1 MLRST
6 DSRKLTP
13 PRAWRRRLARP
24 YKAPNVWSHLCLF
37 NPLYDFNTL
46 LTMTFLPNRVV
57 GISEDIG
64 RLYGR
69 WLGSIDER
77 LDAPDC
83 DRYELCRT
91 VLTEVHFPHLS
102 GVDPATLPLPTQVLL
117 AQMDARNVTLEPE
130 YYAEIDLERYERVKP
145 LIWLWEM
152 FDRSAL
158 AENVHLG
165 VKFRRLL
172 AKRIFRKCGHNF
184 KAFHHVKM
192 SFGYNLEVGDNVVV
206 HRHVLLD
213 DRGGIRLGDGVSVSD
228 FANVYSH
235 SHGVVEGRDITTP
248 VTVID
253 AGVRVTY
260 HATVM
265 SGVHLAEGSMLGAFG
280 VATKDT
286 EPHAIYAG
294 IPAKKIKD
302 KPDESRRPPT
312 PDPLADPEG

>member
-1 MLRST
+1 
-6 DSRKLTP
+6 
-13 PRAWRRRLARP
+13 
-24 YKAPNVWSHLCLF
+24 
-37 NPLYDFNTL
+37 
-46 LTMTFLPNRVV
+46 MTFLPNRVV
-57 GISEDIG
+57 GISEDAE
-64 RLYGR
+64 RLYGH

-83 DRYELCRT
+83 DRYEFCRA
-91 VLTEVHFPHLS
+91 VLTEIHFPDLS
-102 GVDPATLPLPTQVLL
+102 GVDPATLPVPTQVLL

-165 VKFRRLL
+165 IKFRRLL
-172 AKRIFRKCGHNF
+172 AKRIFQKCGRNF
-184 KAFHHVKM
+184 KAFHHVKI

-265 SGVHLAEGSMLGAFG
+265 SGVHLAEGTMLGAFG

-302 KPDESRRPPT
+302 KPDVSRRPPT
-312 PDPLADPEG
+312 PDPLADVEEVTVKATPPRLHTETSAAPRPPDRPGLSYRPEPSPLQRPLRAAA

>member
-1 MLRST
+1 
-6 DSRKLTP
+6 
-13 PRAWRRRLARP
+13 
-24 YKAPNVWSHLCLF
+24 
-37 NPLYDFNTL
+37 
-46 LTMTFLPNRVV
+46 MTFLPNRVV
-57 GISEDIG
+57 EISEDADQ
-64 RLYGR
+64 LYGR
-69 WLGSIDER
+69 WLRSIDER
-77 LDAPDC
+77 LDDPDC
-83 DRYELCRT
+83 DRYELCRS
-91 VLTEVHFPHLS
+91 VLTEIHFPHLS
-102 GVDPATLPLPTQVLL
+102 AVDAATLPVATQVAL

-130 YYAEIDLERYERVKP
+130 YYAEIDLERYEGVKP

-152 FDRSAL
+152 FDRSAM
-158 AENVHLG
+158 AENIHLG
-165 VKFRRLL
+165 VKLRRLL
-172 AKRIFRKCGHNF
+172 AHRIFGKCGCNF
-184 KAFHHVKM
+184 KAFHHVKI

-265 SGVHLAEGSMLGAFG
+265 SGVHLAEGTMLGAFG

-286 EPHAIYAG
+286 EPHAVYAG
-294 IPAKKIKD
+294 IPARKIKE

-312 PDPLADPEG
+312 PDPLADQAN

>member
-1 MLRST
+1 MPDRRKHLTFGVISDSSFHCTAST
-6 DSRKLTP
+6 P
-13 PRAWRRRLARP
+13 
-24 YKAPNVWSHLCLF
+24 
-37 NPLYDFNTL
+37 
-46 LTMTFLPNRVV
+46 MTFLPNRVV
-57 GISEDIG
+57 AISEDAE
-64 RLYGR
+64 RLYDR
-69 WLGSIDER
+69 WLGAIDER
-77 LDAPDC
+77 LDEPDC

-91 VLTEVHFPHLS
+91 VLTEVYFPQLD
-102 GVDPATLPLPTQVLL
+102 GVDPETLPVSTQVVL

-152 FDRSAL
+152 FDRSLL

-172 AKRIFRKCGHNF
+172 AKRIFGQCGRNF
-184 KAFHHVKM
+184 KAFHHVKI

-235 SHGVVEGRDITTP
+235 SHGVVEGRDIATP
-248 VTVID
+248 VTAIG
-253 AGVRVTY
+253 ACVRVTY

-265 SGVHLAEGSMLGAFG
+265 SGVHLAEGTMLGAFG

-286 EPHAIYAG
+286 EPHAVYAG

-312 PDPLADPEG
+312 PDPLAD

>member
-1 MLRST
+1 M
-6 DSRKLTP
+6 P
-13 PRAWRRRLARP
+13 
-24 YKAPNVWSHLCLF
+24 
-37 NPLYDFNTL
+37 
-46 LTMTFLPNRVV
+46 FLPNRVV
-57 GISEDIG
+57 EISEDAG
-64 RLYGR
+64 RLYGL

-91 VLTEVHFPHLS
+91 VLTEIHFPHLS
-102 GVDPATLPLPTQVLL
+102 DVDPATLPVPTQVLL

-130 YYAEIDLERYERVKP
+130 YYAEIDLELYERVKP

-152 FDRSAL
+152 FDRSVL
-158 AENVHLG
+158 AENIHLG
-165 VKFRRLL
+165 IKFRRLL
-172 AKRIFRKCGHNF
+172 AKRIFRKCGRNF
-184 KAFHHVKM
+184 KAFHHVKI

-213 DRGGIRLGDGVSVSD
+213 DRGGISLGDGVSVSD

-248 VTVID
+248 VTIID

-265 SGVHLAEGSMLGAFG
+265 SGVHLAEGTMLGAFG

-286 EPHAIYAG
+286 EPNAIYAG

-302 KPDESRRPPT
+302 KPEVSRRPPT
-312 PDPLADPEG
+312 LDPLADPEG

>member
-1 MLRST
+1 MVSC
-6 DSRKLTP
+6 
-13 PRAWRRRLARP
+13 RLG
-24 YKAPNVWSHLCLF
+24 LF
-37 NPLYDFNTL
+37 HPAATIHS
-46 LTMTFLPNRVV
+46 MAFLPNRIVAV
-57 GISEDIG
+57 SEDAEH
-64 RLYGR
+64 LYGR
-69 WLGSIDER
+69 WLRSIEEQ

-91 VLTEVHFPHLS
+91 VLTEIHFPDFR
-102 GVDPATLPLPTQVLL
+102 GIDPLTLPLATQVAL

-130 YYAEIDLERYERVKP
+130 YYAEIDLERYERIKP

-152 FDRSAL
+152 FDRSPL

-172 AKRIFRKCGHNF
+172 AQRIFKKCGRNF
-184 KAFHHVKM
+184 KAFHHVKI

-213 DRGGIRLGDGVSVSD
+213 DRGGIRLGDGVSISD

-235 SHGVVEGRDITTP
+235 SHGVVEGREISTQ

-280 VATKDT
+280 VATRDT
-286 EPHAIYAG
+286 DPNGVYAG

-302 KPDESRRPPT
+302 KPAESRLPPT
-312 PDPLADPEG
+312 ADSLADPST

>member
-1 MLRST
+1 MPGRRKHLSFAVILGALLRFT
-6 DSRKLTP
+6 
-13 PRAWRRRLARP
+13 A
-24 YKAPNVWSHLCLF
+24 SHRCF
-37 NPLYDFNTL
+37 
-46 LTMTFLPNRVV
+46 TMPFLPNRVV
-57 GISEDIG
+57 EISEDAG
-64 RLYGR
+64 RLYGL

-91 VLTEVHFPHLS
+91 VLTEIHFPHLS
-102 GVDPATLPLPTQVLL
+102 DVDPATLPVPTQVLL

-130 YYAEIDLERYERVKP
+130 YYAEIDLELYERVKP

-152 FDRSAL
+152 FDRSVL
-158 AENVHLG
+158 AENIHLG
-165 VKFRRLL
+165 IKFRRLL
-172 AKRIFRKCGHNF
+172 AKRIFRKCGRNF
-184 KAFHHVKM
+184 KAFHHVKI

-253 AGVRVTY
+253 TGVRITY

-265 SGVHLAEGSMLGAFG
+265 SGVHLAEGTMLGAFG

-286 EPHAIYAG
+286 EPNAIYAG

-302 KPDESRRPPT
+302 KPEVSRRPPT
-312 PDPLADPEG
+312 LDPLADAEG

>member
-1 MLRST
+1 MGLYHCSVLLQQRS
-6 DSRKLTP
+6 
-13 PRAWRRRLARP
+13 
-24 YKAPNVWSHLCLF
+24 
-37 NPLYDFNTL
+37 
-46 LTMTFLPNRVV
+46 TMTFLPNRVV
-57 GISEDIG
+57 GISEAAEQ
-64 RLYGR
+64 LYAH
-69 WLGSIDER
+69 WLESIDER
-77 LDAPDC
+77 LHAPDC

-91 VLTEVHFPHLS
+91 VLTQVHFPHLS
-102 GVDPATLPLPTQVLL
+102 GADPTTLPVATQVAL

-130 YYAEIDLERYERVKP
+130 YYAEIDVERYERVKP

-152 FDRSAL
+152 FDRSSL

-165 VKFRRLL
+165 VKFRRIL
-172 AKRIFRKCGHNF
+172 AKRIFRKCGDNF
-184 KAFHHVKM
+184 KAFHHVKL

-213 DRGGIRLGDGVSVSD
+213 DRGGISLGDGVSVSD

-235 SHGVVEGRDITTP
+235 SHDVVEGREITTP

-265 SGVHLAEGSMLGAFG
+265 SGVHLAEETMLGSFA

-286 EPHAIYAG
+286 EPRGIYAG

-302 KPDESRRPPT
+302 KPVASRKPPS
-312 PDPLADPEG
+312 PDPLADPGV

>member
-1 MLRST
+1 
-6 DSRKLTP
+6 
-13 PRAWRRRLARP
+13 
-24 YKAPNVWSHLCLF
+24 
-37 NPLYDFNTL
+37 
-46 LTMTFLPNRVV
+46 MTFLPNRVV
-57 GISEDIG
+57 GISEG
-64 RLYGR
+64 AEQLYGR
-69 WLGSIDER
+69 WLGSIEER

-91 VLTEVHFPHLS
+91 VLTEIHFPHLN
-102 GVDPATLPLPTQVLL
+102 GIDPGTLPVGTQVAL
-117 AQMDARNVTLEPE
+117 AQMDARNATLEPE
-130 YYAEIDLERYERVKP
+130 YYAEIDLGRYERVKP

-152 FDRSAL
+152 FDRSTL

-165 VKFRRLL
+165 VKFRRIL
-172 AKRIFRKCGHNF
+172 AKRIFRKCGDNF
-184 KAFHHVKM
+184 KAFHHVKL

-213 DRGGIRLGDGVSVSD
+213 DRGGISLGDGVSVSD

-235 SHGVVEGRDITTP
+235 SHDVVEGREITTP
-248 VTVID
+248 VTRID

-265 SGVHLAEGSMLGAFG
+265 SGVHLAAGSMLGSFA

-286 EPHAIYAG
+286 EPNGVYAG

-302 KPDESRRPPT
+302 KPVASRKPPT
-312 PDPLADPEG
+312 PDPLADTGV